1 MHFFSSKATKTT
13 CVEEGVV
20 ESLKMGL
27 CGGGMVPAVMGM
39 CLTGHWV
46 PLCLADKQSLFL
58 WLWKQD
64 SIFFCQFKNCGQM
77 ILLKKTQTHI
87 HPPKPSQTKLE

>member
-20 ESLKMGL
+20 ESLKMRL
-27 CGGGMVPAVMGM
+27 CGGGMVLAVMGM
-39 CLTGHWV
+39 CLTDHWAL
-46 PLCLADKQSLFL
+46 LCLEDKQSLFL

-64 SIFFCQFKNCGQM
+64 SVFSCQFKNCGPV
-77 ILLKKTQTHI
+77 KKNPKHI
-87 HPPKPSQTKLE
+87 YTPPNQIKPK